1 MQLADPG
8 IGRIKMQ
15 YRRTECTPPE
25 DMQVGAGLLGRWA
38 ARLLGCWAGLARQH
52 CFGAWHPVYSSAAT
66 PCDASLLLPGL
77 HCCRPPWHDLPPSPA
92 AAACLL
98 QVSVMDYRGAG
109 GWIRLSIDNT
119 GGRAA
124 VNSVSVK
131 GGDGGDWKL
140 LKNSWGATWEMSSAP
155 APPLSFKVGA
165 SASADAGGWMAP
177 AVWGCWRAV
186 ATSSATALFHSQLL
200 RA

>member
-1 MQLADPG
+1 M
-8 IGRIKMQ
+8 
-15 YRRTECTPPE
+15 
-25 DMQVGAGLLGRWA
+25 GAGQGSRILGVITEGRTQ
-38 ARLLGCWAGLARQH
+38 GG
-52 CFGAWHPVYSSAAT
+52 
-66 PCDASLLLPGL
+66 LPGG
-77 HCCRPPWHDLPPSPA
+77 S
-92 AAACLL
+92 
-98 QVSVMDYRGAG
+98 GAG

-165 SASADAGGWMAP
+165 SASAHTPSHAP
-177 AVWGCWRAV
+177 AE
-186 ATSSATALFHSQLL
+186 LE
-200 RA
+200 